1 MNGLTTLLLSGLIAV
16 AAAGPVGAQ
25 TTAAPPKPMPGKA
38 EGAVV
43 KLRGTVTAVDKEK
56 QTITLKGS
64 GGRTLTLDVQDPSK
78 LDAVKVGDPVVG
90 TYVEAVAVQLK
101 PAGSTT
107 PSAEISETRA
117 SSQPGANPAGAVRRE
132 IRFTGKIVKIDTKG
146 QTVTLE
152 GPRGRQETV
161 KVQDPKNLEGVKTG
175 DLVEIAY
182 LQGLAVALDKQAM
195 KEKSEKK
202 SEKK

>member
-1 MNGLTTLLLSGLIAV
+1 MNGLMTLLLSGLISMG
-16 AAAGPVGAQ
+16 AAGPASAQ
-25 TTAAPPKPMPGKA
+25 APATAPAKPLPGKA

-64 GGRTLTLDVQDPSK
+64 GGRSLTLDVHDPSK

-90 TYVEAVAVQLK
+90 TYVEAVAVRLR

-107 PSAEISETRA
+107 PSAEITETRA
-117 SSQPGANPAGAVRRE
+117 SSKPGENPAGAIRRE
-132 IRFTGKIVKIDTKG
+132 ISFTGKIVKIDTKG

-182 LQGLAVALDKQAM
+182 LQGLAVALDKSAA
-195 KEKSEKK
+195 EKK